1 MEGIVL
7 KWIKVWLADR
17 KQRVVLN
24 GEASEW
30 DVLSGVPQG
39 SVLGPTLF
47 LIFINAIDR
56 AVDVTS
62 SGILKFADD
71 IVPVLT
77 NTAMSEWRESWWP
90 EIIGLSID

>member
-1 MEGIVL
+1 MDDEHGVDVLYLDFAKAFDKVPHRRLLQKCRGLGLEGIAL

-24 GEASEW
+24 GEASER

-47 LIFINAIDR
+47 CS
-56 AVDVTS
+56 TTT
-62 SGILKFADD
+62 
-71 IVPVLT
+71 LT
-77 NTAMSEWRESWWP
+77 ELLM
-90 EIIGLSID
+90 

>member
-1 MEGIVL
+1 M
-7 KWIKVWLADR
+7 
-17 KQRVVLN
+17 
-24 GEASEW
+24 
-30 DVLSGVPQG
+30 LSGVPQG

-62 SGILKFADD
+62 SVILKFADD
-71 IVPVLT
+71 FVLVLT

-90 EIIGLSID
+90 EIIGLIID